1 MHLINKG
8 NRGYL
13 AVGGDVEA
21 VMLSLEQVPMVK
33 KFPDVFP
40 EELAGMHP
48 NRGIEFY
55 IDLALSV
62 QFVSIFRYHMALA
75 EL

>member
-1 MHLINKG
+1 
-8 NRGYL
+8 
-13 AVGGDVEA
+13 
-21 VMLSLEQVPMVK
+21 MVK
-33 KFPDVFP
+33 KFPYVFP

-62 QFVSIFRYHMALA
+62 QSVSIFRYHMALA